1 MVKLRS
7 GIVLAIMVACM
18 GFTAWAADINGK
30 WSAAFHT
37 GGGDEKYV
45 YTFTLNGE
53 TLTGTAKNERGEV
66 AITEGTVKGDD
77 VTFVENLKAGT
88 GTMKILYVGKIS
100 GDKIAFTRHVGTPEF
115 ATEQMVATRIVDK

>member
-1 MVKLRS
+1 MMKLRS
-7 GIVLAIMVACM
+7 VIVLTILAASM

-100 GDKIAFTRHVGTPEF
+100 GDQIAFTRHVGTPEF
-115 ATEQMVATRIVDK
+115 ATEQMVATRIVEK

>member
-1 MVKLRS
+1 MIRLRS
-7 GIVLAIMVACM
+7 VIVLAILAAGM

-53 TLTGTAKNERGEV
+53 ALTGTAKNERGEV
-66 AITEGTVKGDD
+66 AITDGSVKGDV
-77 VTFVENLKAGT
+77 VTFVETLTTANGPF
-88 GTMKILYVGKIS
+88 KILYVGKIS
-100 GDKIAFTRHVGTPEF
+100 GDQIAFTRHVGTPEF
-115 ATEQMVATRIVDK
+115 ATEQMVATRIVEK

>member
-1 MVKLRS
+1 MKLRS
-7 GIVLAIMVACM
+7 VIVLTILAASM

-77 VTFVENLKAGT
+77 VTFDENLKAGT

-100 GDKIAFTRHVGTPEF
+100 GDQIAFTRHVGTPEF
-115 ATEQMVATRIVDK
+115 ATEQMVATRIVEK

>member
-1 MVKLRS
+1 MKLRS
-7 GIVLAIMVACM
+7 VIVLTILAASM

-100 GDKIAFTRHVGTPEF
+100 GDQIAFTRHVGTPEF
-115 ATEQMVATRIVDK
+115 ATEQMVATRIVEK

>member
-1 MVKLRS
+1 MKLRS
-7 GIVLAIMVACM
+7 VIVLAILAASMS
-18 GFTAWAADINGK
+18 FTAWAADINGK

-100 GDKIAFTRHVGTPEF
+100 GDQIAFTRHVGTPEF
-115 ATEQMVATRIVDK
+115 ATEQMVATRIVEK

>member
-1 MVKLRS
+1 MKLRS
-7 GIVLAIMVACM
+7 VVVLAIMAACM

-66 AITEGTVKGDD
+66 AITDGKVTGDD
-77 VTFVENLKAGT
+77 ITFVETLKTNNGPF
-88 GTMKILYVGKIS
+88 KILYVGKIS
-100 GDKIAFTRHVGTPEF
+100 GDQIAFTRHVGSPEF
-115 ATEQMVATRIVDK
+115 ATEQMVATRIVEK